1 MGYSIERGEHMEN
14 IGNRIKEARKKKGL
28 TQSELA
34 EKIGLTKHA
43 IAKYEQGQREPNLT
57 TLTKIIDELDL
68 DFWTVCPNINAEIE
82 AAKPYEEGIEFAN
95 EVCHR
100 VNRKKLVQ
108 EWLEI
113 TPKEEVIYEV
123 IKECLDLE
131 VSKRLMGIEDK
142 AYAKKY
148 GELDQSEL
156 FKQYFYFNEL
166 RESIYKNMVKE
177 VSDTIELNIK
187 AAEKIIK
194 EY

>member
-1 MGYSIERGEHMEN
+1 MEN
-14 IGNRIKEARKKKGL
+14 IGNKIKEARKKKGL

-100 VNRKKLVQ
+100 VNRKKLVK

-156 FKQYFYFNEL
+156 FKPYFYFNEL
-166 RESIYKNMVKE
+166 RESIYKNMVRE
-177 VSDTIELNIK
+177 VSNTIELNIK

>member
-1 MGYSIERGEHMEN
+1 MEN
-14 IGNRIKEARKKKGL
+14 IGNKIKEARKKKGL